1 MEYLELIGTAAFAL
15 SGAMIAIDKGA
26 DLFGVLF
33 LSVITALGGGIIR
46 DLLLGSVPPAMFTNY
61 RFVTVALLC
70 GLALFILAYS
80 NMERRFI

>member
-33 LSVITALGGGIIR
+33 LIGV
-46 DLLLGSVPPAMFTNY
+46 
-61 RFVTVALLC
+61 
-70 GLALFILAYS
+70 
-80 NMERRFI
+80 